1 MVILLSYSLL
11 SMAQV
16 FLPSQQVAAKHLLV
30 TLMRHSEYAMFSQ
43 AQTIRILSLL
53 LFFGL
58 LSGLGGCSSWSS
70 GDFKDPAV
78 SLVKV
83 DVVKA
88 KLLEQHFTLRF
99 RIDNPNSFSLPVRGL
114 DYVVHLNQVKLAE
127 GESNASFT
135 VPAHGHYIFD
145 VPVRTNLWRHLRQIV
160 KALEKP
166 DRPIPYR
173 LQGAVKTGWLF
184 GRSVHMS
191 RNGEIIPGN
200 YIQE

>member
-1 MVILLSYSLL
+1 
-11 SMAQV
+11 
-16 FLPSQQVAAKHLLV
+16 
-30 TLMRHSEYAMFSQ
+30 MFSQ
-43 AQTIRILSLL
+43 AQTIRTLSLL

-58 LSGLGGCSSWSS
+58 FTGLSGCSSWSS
-70 GDFKDPAV
+70 GEFKDPEV
-78 SLVKV
+78 RLVNV

-88 KLLEQHFTLRF
+88 KLLEQHFMLRF
-99 RIDNPNSFSLPVRGL
+99 RIDNPNNFSLPVRGL

-135 VPAHGHYIFD
+135 VPAHGHYSFN
-145 VPVRTNLWRHLRQIV
+145 VPVRTNLWRHLRKIV

-166 DRPIPYR
+166 EEPIPYR

-191 RNGEIIPGN
+191 RNGEIIPGD
-200 YIQE
+200 YLQE